1 MSQEI
6 EVNYVK
12 EYLDKYPVM
21 KYILPGIEHNT
32 TEITDKCFILR
43 QAMWT
48 LATILDYKEPAVV
61 GGAGVAMPANS
72 FVNTGNVMLDNDLV
86 GVTKED
92 LIILANFMK
101 EYDTKYQA
109 QPAVKDN
116 IHNLVKNDNS
126 VTYTNPPVAPLN
138 LDALLNALVG
148 SDGLTNSKVRE
159 LNTAIQLIS
168 RGNYA
173 KMLLNTRKQGADDLV
188 AAATVFNTGPRTD
201 AILDNMYTV
210 IDNARNTL
218 LSNADYKAIAFVS
231 KRLLDADNKVDAI
244 AALVHASSR
253 GSVASR
259 ATARATARAAVLN
272 ALTVEEAKQIL
283 AESIH
288 YQSKVQKAIDAAAKL
303 QTAILNGKFRSSTNM
318 PMKVDMKDLL
328 EYDMLYDCVKLAD
341 GEVYLMASVAQKS
354 YVGAMRTLD
363 APEEYTLENDDNG
376 NLVLKKNGSV
386 IDKYDEL
393 NKLVKKGEYCRAFGS
408 SSKSSPK
415 EEAVCG
421 EMVFACI
428 GPDGGRNEEKCRT
441 MFKKFDDP
449 SKKLK
454 GWTGLSATQKAY
466 DSFNILKGLGFPPRL
481 NKDFSTHTYVE
492 TDGSLVYN
500 DTEID
505 SKLYK
510 TTDNLTPAVKTSQ
523 VAYVKVLMNNTI
535 NLLPKP
541 QKSSQQFVR
550 QQYTPNPVK
559 QHLVLPAV
567 FKPAGLFNLMRFA
580 QSGGDDFSND
590 VHAQLAHKLT
600 KQLESVSDVL
610 PATKTKYIATKI
622 QNYLNCY
629 KEYVNISLDVNL
641 ISEIKN
647 RLKNKIILSDADVEH
662 FKKEKEDQK
671 MIVERKTGKLQD
683 LSNKLVTVQF
693 RV

>member
-1 MSQEI
+1 MSQETQ
-6 EVNYVK
+6 VNYVK
-12 EYLDKYPVM
+12 EYLNKYPVM

-48 LATILDYKEPAVV
+48 LAKILDHKEPAATPPAV
-61 GGAGVAMPANS
+61 GVAMPANS
-72 FVNTGNVMLDNDLV
+72 FVNAGAMVDDNQV

-109 QPAVKDN
+109 AAQNIRDN

-126 VTYTNPPVAPLN
+126 VTYTNPPVAPPILS
-138 LDALLNALVG
+138 DLLTALVG
-148 SDGLTNSKVRE
+148 SDGLTDSKVRE
-159 LNTAIQLIS
+159 LNTAIALIGG
-168 RGNYA
+168 GNYA
-173 KMLLNTRKQGADDLV
+173 KKLLNQKKTDADTLVGAARIL
-188 AAATVFNTGPRTD
+188 NTGQRDGDSIRTINN
-201 AILDNMYTV
+201 AILAVSNS
-210 IDNARNTL
+210 L
-218 LSNADYKAIAFVS
+218 LNNADYKTLVS
-231 KRLLDADNKVDAI
+231 VNSRILAAATPAVI
-244 AALVHASSR
+244 AA
-253 GSVASR
+253 G
-259 ATARATARAAVLN
+259 TAVITNV
-272 ALTVEEAKQIL
+272 TVDEAKSIL
-283 AESIH
+283 DESIH
-288 YQSKVQKAIDAAAKL
+288 YQSKVQKAIDAAATL
-303 QTAILNGKFRSSTNM
+303 QTAILNGEFRSSTNM
-318 PMKVDMKDLL
+318 AMKVDMKELL

-341 GEVYLMASVAQKS
+341 GKVYLMASVAQNS

-363 APEEYTLENDDNG
+363 APEDYTLEDDNNG

-408 SSKSSPK
+408 GSKSSPK

-428 GPDGGRNEEKCRT
+428 GPDGGRHEEKCRT

-449 SKKLK
+449 SKNLK
-454 GWTGLSATQKAY
+454 AWTSLSATQKAY

-500 DTEID
+500 DTEIEK
-505 SKLYK
+505 KLYK
-510 TTDNLTPAVKTSQ
+510 STDTLTPAVKTSQ
-523 VAYVKVLMNNTI
+523 VAYVKLLMNNTI

-550 QQYTPNPVK
+550 QQYIPNSVK
-559 QHLVLPAV
+559 QHIMLPAV

-683 LSNKLVTVQF
+683 LSNKLVIVQF